1 MYIYSILGSKY
12 RSVVKLWWPKDS
24 HHIGLEFHCM
34 VAGSECYLLC
44 TANAVVATFFSF
56 CRPLPSL
63 VVHGPLV
70 DQDNILTPSKAFFTF
85 QEDCFP
91 LLRPGQKCLASI

>member
-44 TANAVVATFFSF
+44 TANAVVATFFF
-56 CRPLPSL
+56 
-63 VVHGPLV
+63 
-70 DQDNILTPSKAFFTF
+70 ILSAIAISRCAWAT
-85 QEDCFP
+85 C
-91 LLRPGQKCLASI
+91 